1 MKRVGIFF
9 ILIFLSSCIID
20 EDPIE
25 KRKTLAEINDLRAF
39 LDVEQVGKNFES
51 GYVFKLKPID
61 NSVPYHVFHVGD
73 DGLICRFLNEQLK
86 YGSSQTEN
94 CAGLVYYYGYLNNGI
109 KSGNYRMQVNISG
122 LIKKKI
128 VSDHFTGEPF
138 LLESITK
145 VPSCPISFEIRE
157 GELSLENKFWQLQAF
172 LDENGDILSYPTFED
187 TAIGIYFYDSLNLFG
202 ASGTELKS
210 LEIIT
215 EVWIRQNFIPVYSTE
230 NGKIIISPLAIQI
243 RPLPST
249 YPTDNIS
256 TVTLDIYNKYDSLNL
271 LLKVNQST
279 EYSLNQNVLELYN
292 PETKV
297 KARFFNPFP

>member
-9 ILIFLSSCIID
+9 ILVFLSSCIFD
-20 EDPIE
+20 EDQIE
-25 KRKTLAEINDLRAF
+25 KRKTLVEINDLRAF
-39 LDVEQVGKNFES
+39 LDVEEVGKSLES

-61 NSVPYHVFHVGD
+61 NSVPYHVLHVGD

-86 YGSSQTEN
+86 YGSSLTEN
-94 CAGLVYYYGYLNNGI
+94 CAGVGYYYRYLNNGI
-109 KSGNYRMQVNISG
+109 KSGHYRMQVNISG
-122 LIKKKI
+122 LIKKKLG
-128 VSDHFTGEPF
+128 SDDFTGEPF

-157 GELSLENKFWQLQAF
+157 GEFSLDNKFWQLQAF
-172 LDENGDILSYPTFED
+172 LDENGDILSFPTCED
-187 TAIGIYFYDSLNLFG
+187 PAIGIYFYDSMNLSG
-202 ASGTELKS
+202 ASSTELKS

-230 NGKIIISPLAIQI
+230 NGKIKISSFYFQI

-249 YPTDNIS
+249 YPTNNIS

-279 EYSLNQNVLELYN
+279 EYSLNQNVLELSN

-297 KARFFNPFP
+297 KARFFNPYP